1 MDERTQALTGTSKR
15 TSDMVRRFTGTGYLR
30 QEGDI
35 G

>member
-1 MDERTQALTGTSKR
+1 MEARMEPLTGTSVP